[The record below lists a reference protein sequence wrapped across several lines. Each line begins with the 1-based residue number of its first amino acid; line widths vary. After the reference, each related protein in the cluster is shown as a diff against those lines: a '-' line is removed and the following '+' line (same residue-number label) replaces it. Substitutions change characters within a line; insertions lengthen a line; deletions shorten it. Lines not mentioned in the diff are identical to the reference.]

1 LAAAETS
8 IPADHR
14 AEQRHR
20 ILAAA
25 AHCFAR
31 DGFHGTSM
39 QKICTEAQMS
49 PGALYRYFPSK
60 ESIIAAI
67 IEVERLERA
76 RIFDSVAN
84 APSMIEGLISCVA
97 EMIGEDQASC
107 AKLGPEI
114 MAESARNPKLQE
126 MLGPF
131 EEETSVML
139 KDMLIRARDA
149 GEIDTAIDLDDL
161 LILLTSI
168 GDGILLNHQIHPAWN
183 VPSRLPAIGRLITR
197 MIAPPA
203 KGA

>member
-1 LAAAETS
+1 MAVVETS
-8 IPADHR
+8 ILPDHR
-14 AEQRHR
+14 AEQRQR

-25 AHCFAR
+25 ADCFVR

-39 QKICTEAQMS
+39 QKICAEASMS

-67 IEVERLERA
+67 IEGERLERA
-76 RIFDSVAN
+76 RIFDSIAK
-84 APSMIEGLISCVA
+84 APSMIEGLITAVA
-97 EMIGEDQASC
+97 EMMGETQSTC
-107 AKLGPEI
+107 SKLGPEI

-139 KDMLIRARDA
+139 KDILLRARDA
-149 GEIDTAIDLDDL
+149 GEIDAAIDLDDL
-161 LILLTSI
+161 LILLNAI

>member
-1 LAAAETS
+1 MALAETS
-8 IPADHR
+8 TVVDHR
-14 AEQRHR
+14 AEQRQR

-25 AHCFAR
+25 ADCFVR

-39 QKICTEAQMS
+39 QKICAEAHMS

-67 IEVERLERA
+67 IESERVERA
-76 RIFDSVAN
+76 RIFDSVAK
-84 APSMIEGLISCVA
+84 APSMIEGLIAAVS
-97 EMIGEDQASC
+97 EMMGETQSTC
-107 AKLGPEI
+107 TKLGPEI

-139 KDMLIRARDA
+139 KDILVRARDA
-149 GEIDTAIDLDDL
+149 GEIDPAIELDDL
-161 LILLTSI
+161 MILLNAI

-183 VPSRLPAIGRLITR
+183 VPARLPAIGRLITR
-197 MIAPPA
+197 MIAPAA
-203 KGA
+203 KGG